1 MKTMGFINSH
11 KENENRIALLP
22 CHMKELGKAA
32 GYLFF
37 EQGYGRKLGI
47 SDREYEEMGA
57 SVAPRGE
64 ILHKC
69 NIICDPKAGDAEYL
83 GELREGTT
91 VFGWVHPHVDPDM
104 KALLL
109 ERKLKVYAWEEM
121 LENNT
126 QIFYRNNILA
136 GQASVIHGCLSYG
149 MLMEGKKA
157 AVLGRGNTAAGAY
170 KALVSNAA
178 LVTVYGRRQ
187 EQQFKKEMGRF
198 DIIVNAVLWDPGRR
212 DHIISRDDLKHLK
225 RGRAAD

>member
-83 GELREGTT
+83 GELR
-91 VFGWVHPHVDPDM
+91 
-104 KALLL
+104 KAP
-109 ERKLKVYAWEEM
+109 RFSAGSIPMW
-121 LENNT
+121 
-126 QIFYRNNILA
+126 IL
-136 GQASVIHGCLSYG
+136 
-149 MLMEGKKA
+149 
-157 AVLGRGNTAAGAY
+157 T
-170 KALVSNAA
+170 
-178 LVTVYGRRQ
+178 
-187 EQQFKKEMGRF
+187 
-198 DIIVNAVLWDPGRR
+198 
-212 DHIISRDDLKHLK
+212 
-225 RGRAAD
+225 

>member
-91 VFGWVHPHVDPDM
+91 VFGWV
-104 KALLL
+104 
-109 ERKLKVYAWEEM
+109 
-121 LENNT
+121 
-126 QIFYRNNILA
+126 
-136 GQASVIHGCLSYG
+136 QASVIHGCLSYG

-225 RGRAAD
+225 KRRAAD